1 MVNGACARHSSRGAD
16 KTLHEPEIKAGS
28 ASCGFGERRAMQ
40 GRRKIF
46 RVEAMRGGAAR
57 PTGRG
62 GAHESHHEIMSELR
76 ALRALVKP
84 AEDLTQ
90 QMVEGYKAQIAE
102 AQKLKTE
109 LDLIYDAINR
119 TKHEIATLHVTGFEG
134 PEMARVTNEL
144 DAIVGGTEQATEQIL
159 GAAED
164 VDQMASTLIAR
175 LKDEQNRQLVQDVQE
190 RVIKIFEAC
199 NFQDLTGQR
208 ITKVVGT
215 LKFIETHI
223 VRMMEIW
230 GGLDAFKDVTPEA
243 MAARDG
249 DAKLLN
255 GPKLNDEL
263 GHASQDEI
271 DALFA

>member
-1 MVNGACARHSSRGAD
+1 
-16 KTLHEPEIKAGS
+16 
-28 ASCGFGERRAMQ
+28 MQ
-40 GRRKIF
+40 ARRKLF
-46 RVEAMRGGAAR
+46 RVETIDRV
-57 PTGRG
+57 PGRANG
-62 GAHESHHEIMSELR
+62 QGYAHTHHPAHVDHHDHHDEIMTELR

-84 AEDLTQ
+84 AEQVSL
-90 QMVEGYKAQIAE
+90 QMIDGYKAQIAE

-109 LDLIYDAINR
+109 LDLIYDAISKN
-119 TKHEIATLHVTGFEG
+119 KQELATVHLTGFEG

-144 DAIVGGTEQATEQIL
+144 DAIVGGTEHATEQIL
-159 GAAED
+159 SNAEEI
-164 VDQMASTLIAR
+164 DQMASTLAAR
-175 LKDEQNRQLVQDVQE
+175 LKDEQSRALVADTQE

-230 GGLDAFKDVTPEA
+230 GGLEAFKDIAPEA
-243 MAARDG
+243 IAAPEG
-249 DAKLLN
+249 DARLLN
-255 GPKLNDEL
+255 GPKVAGEA
-263 GHASQDEI
+263 GHASQDDI

>member
-1 MVNGACARHSSRGAD
+1 
-16 KTLHEPEIKAGS
+16 
-28 ASCGFGERRAMQ
+28 MQ
-40 GRRKIF
+40 ARRKLF
-46 RVEAMRGGAAR
+46 RVETIDRAATR
-57 PTGRG
+57 ANGQG
-62 GAHESHHEIMSELR
+62 DAHIHHPPHHDEIMTELR

-84 AEDLTQ
+84 AEQVSL
-90 QMVEGYKAQIAE
+90 QMIDGYKAQIAE

-109 LDLIYDAINR
+109 LDLIYDAINK
-119 TKHEIATLHVTGFEG
+119 TKQELATVHLTGFEG

-144 DAIVGGTEQATEQIL
+144 DAIVGGTEHATEQIL
-159 GAAED
+159 SNAEEI
-164 VDQMASTLIAR
+164 DQMASTLAAR
-175 LKDEQNRQLVQDVQE
+175 LKDEQSRALVADAQE

-230 GGLDAFKDVTPEA
+230 GGLEAFKDIAPEPIA
-243 MAARDG
+243 QRDG
-249 DAKLLN
+249 DARLLN
-255 GPKLNDEL
+255 GPKVEGEA
-263 GHASQDEI
+263 GHASQDDI